1 MATNLHIVGQTG
13 GGCRILRDIRGG
25 YLVCMA
31 DGEGPERRAANLPS
45 AYALCELLHTRTE
58 PVLPRRLTS

>member
-1 MATNLHIVGQTG
+1 MAADLYVVGQTG
-13 GGCRILRDIRGG
+13 DGCRILRDIRGG

-31 DGEGPERRAANLPS
+31 DGHGPEQRAANLPA
-45 AYALCELLHTRTE
+45 AYALCELLHTRTT